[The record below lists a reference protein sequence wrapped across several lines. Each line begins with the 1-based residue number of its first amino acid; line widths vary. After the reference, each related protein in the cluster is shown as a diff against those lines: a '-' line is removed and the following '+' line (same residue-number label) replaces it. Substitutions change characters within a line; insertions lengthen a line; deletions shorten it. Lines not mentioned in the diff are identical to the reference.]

1 MRALWRPAW
10 FELDQPLE
18 VDFEDEYAFCNVYP
32 PGVPSGFDLVFHNPL
47 LDQSDPILR
56 RARIARI
63 HHAILGDVRR
73 VETKGLVYAIT
84 LIDGTSIQVEAE
96 ETPGEIEYTPA
107 SHIAKIDN
115 WDLDVEV
122 SIASP

>member
-1 MRALWRPAW
+1 VRVGGGSHAA
-10 FELDQPLE
+10 E
-18 VDFEDEYAFCNVYP
+18 VDAEDEYAFCNACP

-47 LDQSDPILR
+47 LVQGDPVLR
-56 RARIARI
+56 RARIVRI
-63 HHAILGDVRR
+63 HHATLGDVRR

-96 ETPGEIEYTPA
+96 ETPGEIEYKPA
-107 SHIAKIDN
+107 SHVANVDN

-122 SIASP
+122 SVASP